1 MSAQRKFTTPT
12 FPDDWQMLPEGS
24 VVDGSRATRD
34 ATDAADYVIIGS
46 GAAGATAALHL
57 ATAGF
62 SVILL
67 EEGPWI
73 RTRQFGAD
81 MLGAMKTMFREMG
94 GMLTVGKAAFPVIQ
108 GRCVGGSTTINS
120 AIAWRAPEKIIDAWD
135 TDFGLD
141 GTITNADLEQH
152 YVELETSLS
161 VKPVDDAIL
170 GIQNQLFNEATIKLG
185 IRGERIQRYDAG
197 CDASASCLTGCR
209 TGKKLSM
216 NITYVPQS
224 LHKGARMYT
233 SAKALKVESEYGRAT
248 AVQARLLAPGGPR
261 LRVVARRGVIV
272 AASAVQT
279 PGILKRS
286 GVKSD
291 QVGKH
296 FQVHL
301 VSSLTAGYHQV
312 VNMDQGATQGF
323 NSTHYGE
330 SERFK
335 TEVVSLPPEL
345 LAVRL
350 PGVGPDLMRNLLDY
364 RHALNWGVVV
374 RAEAEG
380 RIHPVL
386 GTDVIA
392 YSPTPTDMARIRRGL
407 RKLSEMMFASGAKE
421 IWPSVQGMPTMRS
434 ADELKAWDSASLDP
448 KDYGLMA
455 SHLFGSARMGPD
467 AKSSVV
473 GLDFQVHGLR
483 GLYVLDSSLF
493 PTNLGINPQHTIM
506 AVARLGA
513 ARIAE
518 LPLPSRG

>member
-1 MSAQRKFTTPT
+1 MSAQRKFNTPT
-12 FPDDWQMLPEGS
+12 YPDDWQMLPEGA
-24 VVDGSRATRD
+24 VIDGTRATRD
-34 ATDAADYVIIGS
+34 VSDIADYVIIGS
-46 GAAGATAALHL
+46 GASGATAALSL
-57 ATAGF
+57 ASAGF
-62 SVILL
+62 SVIML

-81 MLGAMKTMFREMG
+81 MFGAMKTMFREMG
-94 GMLTVGKAAFPVIQ
+94 GNMTVGKAMFPVIQ

-120 AIAWRAPEKIIDAWD
+120 AIAWRAPEKIIDAWT
-135 TDFGLD
+135 TDYGLD
-141 GTITNADLEQH
+141 GVITNADLEEH
-152 YVELETSLS
+152 YVELERSLS
-161 VKPVDDAIL
+161 VKPVDDAVL
-170 GIQNQLFNEATIKLG
+170 GVQNQLFQEAAMKLG
-185 IRGERIQRYDAG
+185 IRAERIQRYDAG
-197 CDASASCLTGCR
+197 CEASASCITGCR
-209 TGKKLSM
+209 TGKKMSM
-216 NITYVPQS
+216 NVTYVPQS

-248 AVQARLLAPGGPR
+248 MVRARFQAPGSPQ
-261 LRVVARRGVIV
+261 LNIAARRGIIV

-279 PGILKRS
+279 PGVLARS
-286 GVKSD
+286 GVKLPA
-291 QVGKH
+291 VGKH
-296 FQVHL
+296 FQVHV
-301 VSSLTAGYHQV
+301 VSSLTAGFHRV

-323 NSTHYGE
+323 NSTHFGE
-330 SERFK
+330 TERFK

-350 PGVGPDLMRNLLDY
+350 PGVGPDLMSNLLDY

-380 RIHPVL
+380 TIHNVL
-386 GTDVIA
+386 GREVIG

-407 RKLSEMMFASGAKE
+407 RVLSEMMFASGAKE
-421 IWPSVQGMPTMRS
+421 IWPSVQGMPTMKS
-434 ADELKAWDSASLDP
+434 ADDLKYWDSTSLDP

-467 AKSSVV
+467 AKTSVV

-506 AVARLGA
+506 AVARLA
-513 ARIAE
+513 SQRIAE
-518 LPLPSRG
+518 MPLPSRG

>member
-24 VVDGSRATRD
+24 VVDGSRATAD
-34 ATDAADYVIIGS
+34 VTDAADYVIIGS
-46 GAAGATAALHL
+46 GASGATAALLL

-62 SVILL
+62 SVIVL

-81 MLGAMKTMFREMG
+81 MFGAMKTMFRDMG
-94 GMLTVGKAAFPVIQ
+94 SSMTVGKAMFPIIQ

-120 AIAWRAPEKIIDAWD
+120 AIAWRAPEKIVDAW
-135 TDFGLD
+135 TTSYGLD
-141 GTITNADLEQH
+141 GAITNEALEAH
-152 YVELETSLS
+152 YVELERSLS
-161 VKPVDDAIL
+161 VRPVDDAVL
-170 GIQNQLFNEATIKLG
+170 GVQNQLFAEAAMKLG
-185 IRGERIQRYDAG
+185 IRAERIQRYDSG
-197 CDASASCLTGCR
+197 CEASASCITGCR

-216 NITYVPQS
+216 NVTYVPQS

-233 SAKALKVESEYGRAT
+233 SAKALKVESDYGRAT
-248 AVQARLLAPGGPR
+248 GVRAQLLAPGKPQ
-261 LRVVARRGVIV
+261 LHLTAKRGVLV
-272 AASAVQT
+272 CASAVQT
-279 PGILKRS
+279 PGILGRS
-286 GVKSD
+286 GVKSPAL
-291 QVGKH
+291 GKH
-296 FQVHL
+296 FQVHV
-301 VSSLTAGYHQV
+301 VSSLTAGYHRV

-323 NSTHYGE
+323 NSTHFGE

-350 PGVGPDLMRNLLDY
+350 PGIGPELMSNLVDY

-374 RAEAEG
+374 RAESEG
-380 RIHPVL
+380 RIHSVL
-386 GTDVIA
+386 GRDVIA
-392 YSPTPTDMARIRRGL
+392 YSPSPTDMARIRRGL
-407 RKLSEMMFASGAKE
+407 RLLSEMMFASGAKE
-421 IWPSVQGMPTMRS
+421 IWPSVQGMPTMKGP
-434 ADELKAWDSASLDP
+434 DDLKAWDSASLNP

-467 AKSSVV
+467 AATSVV

-493 PTNLGINPQHTIM
+493 PTNLGINPQHTVM
-506 AVARLGA
+506 AVARLA
-513 ARIAE
+513 SERIAE
-518 LPLPSRG
+518 QPLPSRG